1 MTEFEILL
9 YSQNSFSKMRP
20 IVVTILVCLNFYLIR
35 NREVNM
41 PVYGKGLTTL
51 FGLMTVYFGWTVG
64 TFLISTQVN
73 MAYSLTEL
81 KNSGTSISATSEAF
95 ITYMG
100 NPTSP
105 YMANVPDT
113 PTMVFWGVIALMF
126 YWVCGHL
133 HLKELMTNNKMEVHP
148 PLSI

>member
-9 YSQNSFSKMRP
+9 YSQNSFQQNAAYLL
-20 IVVTILVCLNFYLIR
+20 VVTILVCLNFYLIR
-35 NREVNM
+35 RAREVNM
-41 PVYGKGLTTL
+41 PVYGKGLTSL

-64 TFLISTQVN
+64 TLLMTTQLNLPYCLPEV
-73 MAYSLTEL
+73 
-81 KNSGTSISATSEAF
+81 KNSGTSISATSEVF

-126 YWVCGHL
+126 LLGMWAPAPEGAYD
-133 HLKELMTNNKMEVHP
+133 K
-148 PLSI
+148 

>member
-9 YSQNSFSKMRP
+9 YSQNSFQQNAAYLL
-20 IVVTILVCLNFYLIR
+20 VVTILVCLNFYLIR
-35 NREVNM
+35 RAREVNM

-73 MAYSLTEL
+73 MAYSLTES

-113 PTMVFWGVIALMF
+113 PTMVFWGVIALLFLLCMWAPAPEGA
-126 YWVCGHL
+126 YD
-133 HLKELMTNNKMEVHP
+133 K
-148 PLSI
+148 

>member
-9 YSQNSFSKMRP
+9 YSHNSFQQNAAYLL
-20 IVVTILVCLNFYLIR
+20 VVTVLVCLNFYLIR
-35 NREVNM
+35 RAREINM
-41 PVYGKGLTTL
+41 PTYGKGLTTL

-81 KNSGTSISATSEAF
+81 KNSGTNISATSEAF

-100 NPTSP
+100 SPTSP
-105 YMANVPDT
+105 YTANVPDT

-126 YWVCGHL
+126 ILGMCIFL
-133 HLKELMTNNKMEVHP
+133 HG
-148 PLSI
+148 S

>member
-1 MTEFEILL
+1 MSEFEILL
-9 YSQNSFSKMRP
+9 YSQNSFQQNAAYLL
-20 IVVTILVCLNFYLIR
+20 VVTILVCLNFYLIR
-35 NREVNM
+35 RAREINM
-41 PVYGKGLTTL
+41 TVYGKALTSL

-81 KNSGTSISATSEAF
+81 KNSGTNISSTSEAF

-100 NPTSP
+100 NPTGP

-113 PTMVFWGVIALMF
+113 PSMIFWGVIALMF
-126 YWVCGHL
+126 LLGMWAPVPKGAYD
-133 HLKELMTNNKMEVHP
+133 K
-148 PLSI
+148 